1 MTMPATTTN
10 VCVCVCGLHYTLRLN
25 CCKDCVVAYTYSV
38 QILDLTH
45 TLCMQLQ
52 RARYLLKA
60 RFSFLDSG
68 AMWLPLL
75 LALFTYKYSICVHFI
90 YDCTADNSLIALS
103 RRRLTVPL
111 SLPSHIFDGI
121 ICSWRQYLCGFS
133 TSTSNS
139 TCCCCCCCCY
149 SSAALKSD

>member
-1 MTMPATTTN
+1 MC

-68 AMWLPLL
+68 CHCCWPCLHINILYACILFMIAQRTTHSLHSAGGDSQFPSLSPLTFLMASSAPGGNIYVGSVRVHPTPLVVVVVVVVTLL
-75 LALFTYKYSICVHFI
+75 LHLKAIKYKSI
-90 YDCTADNSLIALS
+90 
-103 RRRLTVPL
+103 
-111 SLPSHIFDGI
+111 
-121 ICSWRQYLCGFS
+121 
-133 TSTSNS
+133 
-139 TCCCCCCCCY
+139 
-149 SSAALKSD
+149 